1 MVSQPDLVIFD
12 FDGVI
17 VDSEIIAAAVEAE
30 LLADAGV
37 EITAADI
44 TERYSGLTFKDILLA
59 VEREHGV
66 PLSAS
71 LLDRCHGEVDRR
83 LQASVR
89 AIEGAEQ
96 AVRAFGDRACVASNS
111 NPSRIAMMLK
121 TARLTDLFAG
131 RIFSAFDSADI
142 RPKPAP
148 DVFLRA
154 ASAMGTEPAHAVVIE
169 DSVHGVTAAH
179 AAGMRVIGFTGGA
192 HTWLGHADML
202 TEAGA
207 ETVVRR
213 HADVPAT
220 VAALIAWAEPA

>member
-1 MVSQPDLVIFD
+1 MVLEPDLVIFD

-30 LLADAGV
+30 LLAGAGV
-37 EITAADI
+37 DITAADI
-44 TERYSGLTFKDILLA
+44 TARYSGLTFKDILLA

-71 LLDRCHGEVDRR
+71 LLDQCHGEVDRR
-83 LQASVR
+83 LKASVR
-89 AIEGAEQ
+89 AIEGAER
-96 AVRAFGDRACVASNS
+96 AVLTFGDRTCVASNS

-121 TARLTDLFAG
+121 TAGLAHLFG
-131 RIFSAFDSADI
+131 ERIFSAFDSADL

-154 ASAMGTEPAHAVVIE
+154 ATLMGSDPARAVVIE
-169 DSVHGVTAAH
+169 DSVHGVTAAR
-179 AAGMRVIGFTGGA
+179 AAGMRVVGFTGGA

-213 HADVPAT
+213 HADIPAT
-220 VAALIAWAEPA
+220 ITALLAWTEPA